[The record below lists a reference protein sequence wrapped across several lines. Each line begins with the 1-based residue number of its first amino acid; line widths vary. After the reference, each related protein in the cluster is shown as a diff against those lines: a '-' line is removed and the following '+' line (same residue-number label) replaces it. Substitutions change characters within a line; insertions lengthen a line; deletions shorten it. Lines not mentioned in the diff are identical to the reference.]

1 MISITSLIII
11 DLLLLKQYNQQSNIL
26 LSFWSIYANEC
37 FLKSTG
43 SESVAVLRVASIL
56 RELFH
61 HRQGVFMGGFSMG
74 MLKDY
79 VDVFVFA
86 VLGVASFLAVWFVIE
101 RVIFYS
107 KVNLKAYDDI
117 DALNLDLTKNLTI
130 LYVIYS
136 NAPYVG
142 LLGTVLGIMVIFYD
156 MGMSGGMDAKT
167 IMVGLSL
174 ALKATALGLAVAIP
188 TLIAY
193 NSLLRKSDVLSEKF
207 RIMKK

>member
-1 MISITSLIII
+1 MIVIISLIII

-26 LSFWSIYANEC
+26 LSFWSIYAKNQA
-37 FLKSTG
+37 LPH
-43 SESVAVLRVASIL
+43 AVLRVL
-56 RELFH
+56 KGCFYTK
-61 HRQGVFMGGFSMG
+61 GVFMGGFSAE
-74 MLKDY
+74 MLKGY

-101 RVIFYS
+101 RIIFYS

-156 MGMSGGMDAKT
+156 MGVSGGMDAKT